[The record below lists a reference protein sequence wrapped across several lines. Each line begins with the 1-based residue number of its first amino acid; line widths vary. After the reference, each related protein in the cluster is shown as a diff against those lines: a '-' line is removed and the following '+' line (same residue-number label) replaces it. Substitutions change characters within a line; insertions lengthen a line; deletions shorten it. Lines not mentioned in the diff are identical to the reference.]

1 LTHQVAL
8 QIKPD
13 GFAVEVYDGPAAP
26 VWAAG
31 VHMTIKIDFAESN

>member
-8 QIKPD
+8 QINSD
-13 GFAVEVYDGPAAP
+13 GSAVEVYDGPAEP

-31 VHMTIKIDFAESN
+31 VHMTVKIDFAESN